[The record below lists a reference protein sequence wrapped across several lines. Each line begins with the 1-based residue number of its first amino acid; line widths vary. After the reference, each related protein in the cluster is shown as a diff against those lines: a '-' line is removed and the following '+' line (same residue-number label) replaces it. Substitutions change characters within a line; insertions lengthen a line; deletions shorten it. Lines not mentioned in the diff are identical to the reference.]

1 MAVTRAMAG
10 SPGALSSRNTAGKW
24 GSVMTRLY
32 ECSTCGVMTVA
43 SEQVCTPRQVENK
56 GVYCGV
62 TPETGEMCNTMK
74 EHLVYVCGSC
84 GRPAEQADLLCDP
97 LLTG

>member
-1 MAVTRAMAG
+1 MALIAKMADL
-10 SPGALSSRNTAGKW
+10 PGGASSSNHGRKVE
-24 GSVMTRLY
+24 SVMTKLY

-43 SEQVCTPRQVENK
+43 SEQVCSPRQVENK

-62 TPETGEMCNTMK
+62 TPETGEMCDTMK
-74 EHLVYVCGSC
+74 EHLAYVCGSC
-84 GRPAEQADLLCDP
+84 GRPAEQAELLCQP